1 MSECGGGGGADI
13 NVGALGDSVKDEHRY
28 TWYSLLR

>member
-1 MSECGGGGGADI
+1 MEGEGDDR